1 MMVEAAVAD
10 ALGEAL
16 AKTPGP
22 EPEVAQRLVYEYLVH
37 NCFSETAKSFGNA
50 CQITAVGAAA
60 SAPASRKRNIMS
72 AAGDSGDAK
81 MEVDGG
87 AVDGE
92 GDMEMT
98 PADSGK
104 EEAARKCF
112 SDLSFPRDPVQSLDA
127 RKHLY
132 NLVAAGN
139 IVDALAFCNTAFSH
153 VLSSETPE
161 SLDIAFELQCQHFIE
176 SARKSASDAL
186 RFAQEE
192 LVKFGYLNPRYLTV
206 LQDIVTIIAYEDPSS
221 SPVAS
226 YLSQERREE
235 VARRLNS
242 YILSLESMPTETSI
256 AKVARQLT
264 VVADLLATDS
274 AKDRKSTTKHA
285 RFHLQDFIGSN
296 TGDDIRY

>member
-1 MMVEAAVAD
+1 MMVEAAVPD
-10 ALGEAL
+10 AVGEAL
-16 AKTPGP
+16 AKTPAP
-22 EPEVAQRLVYEYLVH
+22 EPEVTQKLVYEYLVH

-50 CQITAVGAAA
+50 CQITALCAAA
-60 SAPASRKRNIMS
+60 SGASISRKRSIL
-72 AAGDSGDAK
+72 AVTGDSGDVK

-87 AVDGE
+87 GVDAEGE
-92 GDMEMT
+92 MEMV
-98 PADSGK
+98 PADSGM
-104 EEAARKCF
+104 EEASRKG
-112 SDLSFPRDPVQSLDA
+112 LSNFPVPRDPVQSLDA

-139 IVDALAFCNTAFSH
+139 IIDALAFCNTAFPH
-153 VLSSETPE
+153 VLSSDTPE
-161 SLDIAFELQCQHFIE
+161 SLDVAFELQCQHFIE

-206 LQDIVTIIAYEDPSS
+206 LQDIVTIIAYEDPSI

-242 YILSLESMPTETSI
+242 YILSLESMPTETSL
-256 AKVARQLT
+256 AKIARQLT
-264 VVADLLATDS
+264 VVADILATDS

-285 RFHLQDFIGSN
+285 RFHLQDFVGSN
-296 TGDDIRY
+296 GEDMRY